1 MTLAEFVSPREILL
15 KASIEIFTH
24 VEQLLP
30 KATVKNINTT
40 YFKIFISY
48 TCVLT
53 FYGEL
58 RKQSDSDTT
67 GFSPKTHEKLLEVA
81 FSLLKV
87 PLDDED
93 RKHANVRMPRALA
106 QINLG
111 LSQYKESVLHICKIH
126 NE

>member
-1 MTLAEFVSPREILL
+1 M
-15 KASIEIFTH
+15 
-24 VEQLLP
+24 
-30 KATVKNINTT
+30 
-40 YFKIFISY
+40 
-48 TCVLT
+48 LT
-53 FYGEL
+53 FYAEL
-58 RKQSDSDTT
+58 RKQSDSDST

>member
-1 MTLAEFVSPREILL
+1 MYEHLYA
-15 KASIEIFTH
+15 
-24 VEQLLP
+24 
-30 KATVKNINTT
+30 
-40 YFKIFISY
+40 
-48 TCVLT
+48 
-53 FYGEL
+53 EL
-58 RKQSDSDTT
+58 RKQSDSDST

-111 LSQYKESVLHICKIH
+111 LSQYKETVLFFEKFLMSDLILILTRPIG
-126 NE
+126 